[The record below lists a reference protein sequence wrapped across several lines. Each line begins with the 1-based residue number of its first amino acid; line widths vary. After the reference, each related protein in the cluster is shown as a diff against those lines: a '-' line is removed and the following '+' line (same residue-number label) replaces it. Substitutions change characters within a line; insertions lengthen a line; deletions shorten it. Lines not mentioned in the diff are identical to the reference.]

1 MSLHVGNKK
10 TFGRKEKSNS
20 MRRNECFHSLM
31 LILWSILIKSCP
43 ISNLISY
50 IQTSRKWSSIHHNSK
65 EYSIRKL

>member
-50 IQTSRKWSSIHHNSK
+50 LVSEVVFITIQKNIQ
-65 EYSIRKL
+65 